1 MNELARRRPVRMN
14 SRLTW
19 LLAARMIPLFFLGSA
34 AMALLAYY
42 LLSKTITWRHHEAV
56 RSAAIVCAEFLRGR
70 VAGSGLTDKQQGDL
84 KDAGS
89 RTGIRLILATAGAPL
104 FDTHGAPGGNGEVVS
119 HSEPFIGSDGKSE
132 FVLEAQTPRQAMM
145 DELVYWQRIL
155 LGFCI
160 AATVFGAALAAAF
173 AMFVNRAKRQLIAG
187 VTTVGR
193 ELPPPISTRM
203 AEFASLQE
211 ALFGLH
217 ASLDYRRSSLSRF
230 ESADFSQSAECD
242 GSTIRSASGSVA
254 GSTGAPFHVSTSS
267 GGVAGVAP
275 DQTQATI
282 AAAKL
287 GRQISPPSGPEIEAL
302 EAVAAECPSLEAAIL
317 DGVRKR
323 RWRLQAGR
331 VTAEPWQ
338 PIGIVAPTDRTIAE
352 WTCAQISAFDTMANP
367 ADTIRAFS
375 SFLPGPAGIIAVA
388 EKQMQT
394 T

>member
-1 MNELARRRPVRMN
+1 MNELAHRRPDRLN

-42 LLSKTITWRHHEAV
+42 LLSKTITWRHEEAV

-70 VAGSGLTDKQQGDL
+70 VAANGPTDKQQEDL

-89 RTGIRLILATAGAPL
+89 RTGIRLMLATAGSSL
-104 FDTHGAPGGNGEVVS
+104 FGSDGSLGGNGEVVS
-119 HSEPFIGSDGKSE
+119 HSESFIGSDGKTE
-132 FVLEAQTPRQAMM
+132 FVMEAQTPRQVMT
-145 DELVYWQRIL
+145 DELAYWRRIL
-155 LGFCI
+155 FGFCI

-173 AMFVNRAKRQLIAG
+173 AMFVNRAKRKLIAG
-187 VTTVGR
+187 VTTIGR
-193 ELPPPISTRM
+193 KSPPPISTRM
-203 AEFASLQE
+203 AEFAGLHE

-217 ASLDYRRSSLSRF
+217 ASLDDRRAVLSRF
-230 ESADFSQSAECD
+230 GNADFSQSAGCN

-254 GSTGAPFHVSTSS
+254 GSTGAPFHISTSS

-275 DQTQATI
+275 DHTQATI
-282 AAAKL
+282 VAARL
-287 GRQISPPSGPEIEAL
+287 GRQISLPSGPEPEAL
-302 EAVAAECPSLEAAIL
+302 EAVAAEYPNLEAVIL
-317 DGVRKR
+317 DGVQKQ

-331 VTAEPWQ
+331 VTAEPWH
-338 PIGIVAPTDRTIAE
+338 PVGIVAPTDRMIAE

-367 ADTIRAFS
+367 ADAIRAFS